1 MLGGKGG
8 DAKGKGREPR
18 LSQDWCEGREEK
30 KSGECVKQGEST
42 EKKRRVSGQQ
52 GHQQAKAL
60 DHPSGLAERL
70 GWLDCGLPAGLDAWM
85 NERRDRDRQ
94 KSRVMIPMDGTMCW
108 KH

>member
-52 GHQQAKAL
+52 GH
-60 DHPSGLAERL
+60 
-70 GWLDCGLPAGLDAWM
+70 
-85 NERRDRDRQ
+85 
-94 KSRVMIPMDGTMCW
+94 
-108 KH
+108 